1 VSGGYIKLST
11 TSDLIK
17 LSTTSDLEARPA
29 AYVAPSS
36 QTIWGN
42 ALAPGLVN
50 GGFRLGTRLTE
61 GAEDRLGPILL
72 QKSKI
77 EQP

>member
-1 VSGGYIKLST
+1 MSGGY
-11 TSDLIK
+11 IK

-61 GAEDRLGPILL
+61 GAEDRLG
-72 QKSKI
+72 SKA
-77 EQP
+77 QF